1 MLALAMLAG
10 CSSGNDL
17 DGTSWKLVGW
27 TVSSL
32 YPGEFDITATFSD
45 GRISGGSGVNSYSG
59 SYAASGGGAFEVG
72 EIAGTLMGGSEPAM
86 RAETIYLTL
95 LGEARSFTLSEGT
108 LTLYDEGGNES
119 LIFESAG
126 G

>member
-1 MLALAMLAG
+1 MLAG
-10 CSSGNDL
+10 CSSKSAL

-32 YPGEFDITATFSD
+32 DPNDFEITAAFAE
-45 GRISGGSGVNSYSG
+45 RLISGGSGVNTYSG
-59 SYAASGGGAFEVG
+59 SYTAGGDGTFEVG

-86 RAETIYLTL
+86 RAETIYVTL
-95 LGEARSFTLSEGT
+95 LGEARSFAVSDAT
-108 LTLYDEGGNES
+108 LTLYDVGGNES